1 MKHFFH
7 IAIPTIIAFIFVAFS
22 FCTNDRNQTPQR
34 QSVFPLGYTVTFT
47 PREFHITTDDS
58 LIVIVNGVKVHP
70 TGPTTPPVD
79 TIKPP
84 TDTTG
89 RFVMFGVNTNHWQP
103 FDRQKQFQGVRYY
116 LPIGWVYKLGGFRGQ
131 PMFQAQKQFVGVDD
145 YLNAM
150 TGAGADVLLCLMQSP
165 DWLNGHNSGDLNTN
179 DFPPIAPGAD
189 RKNPASY
196 SRVAGIYSAFAKRYG
211 SRTHSPG
218 SYQIDATPPRW
229 TGDGP
234 QQFKSGLNKI
244 KFIEVGNEFDRW
256 WKIGTLESAQYM
268 APDEHAALLIAAFDS
283 IKAADPT
290 IGVVMA
296 GLTNFDHKYLKSM
309 NAFCKARG
317 RKFPADVINVHHY
330 ANAGNKPG
338 VHPPTWLTNQ
348 AVAPEI
354 DADVVS
360 LDSVVA
366 FARTIGLPVW
376 VTEFGF
382 DTEPGSQMTPGV
394 FTGVTPV
401 ILADQWNVRSAL
413 EYTRRGAARAYVF
426 TIADEPNPT
435 AGLYQSSGLL
445 KNEAS
450 GFVPKPGFN
459 SFVTLCN
466 ETRGAKYVADESTAD
481 VRVIRFKLP
490 NGRNVRAYWSPT
502 ATGKKFG
509 AIIAGQNVN
518 VTESVQ
524 YMKQ

>member
-22 FCTNDRNQTPQR
+22 FCTNDRNKTPQR
-34 QSVFPLGYTVTFT
+34 QSVFPPGYTVTFT

-58 LIVIVNGVKVHP
+58 LIVVVNGVRVYP
-70 TGPTTPPVD
+70 TGPTTPPID
-79 TIKPP
+79 TTTPP
-84 TDTTG
+84 TDTSG
-89 RFVMFGVNTNHWQP
+89 RFVLFGANTNHWQP
-103 FDRQKQFQGVRYY
+103 FDKQKQFQGVRYY
-116 LPIGWVYKLGGFRGQ
+116 CPIGWSFRPGGFRGQ
-131 PMFQAQKQFVGVDD
+131 PMFQAQKQFIGIDD
-145 YLNAM
+145 YLTAM

-165 DWLNGHNSGDLNTN
+165 DWLNGYNSGGLNTN

-196 SRVAGIYSAFAKRYG
+196 SAVAGIYSAYAKRYG

-218 SYQIDATPPRW
+218 SYRLDATPPRW

-234 QQFKSGLNKI
+234 QQFKSGMNTVR
-244 KFIEVGNEFDRW
+244 FIEVGNEFDRW
-256 WKIGTLESAQYM
+256 WKVGTPESAQYM
-268 APDEHAALLIAAFDS
+268 TPDEHAALLIAAFDS

-296 GLTNFDHKYLKSM
+296 GLTNFDFKYLRAM
-309 NAFCKARG
+309 NAFCKSRG

-330 ANAGNKPG
+330 SNAGNKPG
-338 VHPPTWLTNQ
+338 VHPPTWFPNQ

-366 FARTIGLPVW
+366 FARTLNLPVW

-394 FTGVTPV
+394 FTGVTAV
-401 ILADQWNVRSAL
+401 TLADQWNVRSAL

-426 TIADEPNPT
+426 TMADEPNPT
-435 AGLYQSSGLL
+435 GGLYQSSGLL

-481 VRVIRFKLP
+481 VRVMRFKLP

-502 ATGKKFG
+502 ATGKTFG
-509 AIIAGQNVN
+509 AIVAGRNVT

-524 YMKQ
+524 YIKN